1 MNKLILFFILVI
13 SLTIMSY
20 SQSIIGLNFGCSID
34 SVYHAVTE
42 RYGKEMVST
51 MHGGTVPGIPMANVD
66 SIIIVKEH
74 ISMFDNQQKTAKG
87 TLLSFQYN
95 TQKQRL
101 SLYQV
106 YFLITELPTDW
117 GDMLEKIFMSYFDY
131 ITPSYPKDF
140 EVFYN
145 EYGLKCF
152 RFGKEKYTKET
163 WFGLYNVVK
172 SSNGYKILLLYSVPQ
187 R

>member
-1 MNKLILFFILVI
+1 MNKLILTLIVVI
-13 SLTIMSY
+13 SFPLLSY

-34 SVYHAVTE
+34 SAYQVVTK
-42 RYGKEMVST
+42 RYAEDMVST
-51 MHGGTVPGIPMANVD
+51 MQGGKVFGIPMANVD

-74 ISMFDNQQKTAKG
+74 ISIFDNQPKTAKG
-87 TLLSFQYN
+87 TLLSFQHN
-95 TQKQRL
+95 TKEHKL

-106 YFLITELPTDW
+106 CFLIAELPADW
-117 GDMLEKIFMSYFDY
+117 VDMLDKVYMSYFDY
-131 ITPSYPKDF
+131 ITPNYPKDF

-152 RFGKEKYTKET
+152 RFGKELYTKGT

-172 SSNGYKILLLYSVPQ
+172 SSNGYRILLLYSVPQ
-187 R
+187 K